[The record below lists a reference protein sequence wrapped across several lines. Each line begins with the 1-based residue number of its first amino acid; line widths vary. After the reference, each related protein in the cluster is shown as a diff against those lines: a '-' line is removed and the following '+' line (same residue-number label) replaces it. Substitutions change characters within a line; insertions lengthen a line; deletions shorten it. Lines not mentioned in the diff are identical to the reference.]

1 MIRVLVVDDH
11 PALRAGVTG
20 LLRGEPGLV
29 PVAAAGDAVGALNAA
44 ARSRPDIVLT
54 DYSLADSDG
63 LSLCLSLKS
72 LPAPPRVLMY
82 SAFASEELAVAAR
95 VAGGDGLVDKAA
107 PPADLFDALRA
118 ATRGRGPMIEPS
130 LDAQRRIAQRLERQD
145 HAVFAM
151 RLQGTS
157 HADIARA
164 LQLRP
169 ADVRDRLARL
179 LARLRAI
186 INGRP
191 QSDP

>member
-29 PVAAAGDAVGALNAA
+29 PVAVAGDAADALDAA
-44 ARSRPDIVLT
+44 ARSRPDIALI

-82 SAFASEELAVAAR
+82 SAFAGEELAVAAR

-118 ATRGRGPMIEPS
+118 AARGRGPMVTPP
-130 LDAQRRIAQRLERQD
+130 LDAQRRIAERLECHD

-151 RLQGTS
+151 SLQGTS

-169 ADVRDRLARL
+169 EDVRDRLARL
-179 LARLRAI
+179 LASLRAI
-186 INGRP
+186 VNSHPRFEP
-191 QSDP
+191 